1 MASTPCGVDT
11 SVEAIKAA
19 QEDLDELFGPGA
31 KDKFTEIEAKATT
44 LGTKLEALAP
54 TIEENPN
61 LQKKLQEL
69 NGADPLTALSKM
81 TDIQKDFGPVFSDL
95 QNVLEKVSPD
105 LKSIASEVEEVLG
118 TGGGSIGD
126 LQKTLSGGDFSALL
140 SKASKITKID
150 TSTICSE
157 CQNIEI
163 KTLEDGT
170 KKAVELPD
178 PPAIPQIQIQSET
191 YKEPQSLIQVND
203 MSAALLAFQDAQNW
217 ARSKLLNE
225 FKERGFP
232 PSISEAEHR
241 KNGNRLF
248 SHYTYIY
255 IKYAEIVG
263 LDPDPTLW
271 PRRVDPW
278 VELKYATDTNYIGE
292 PLLENPNYIY
302 DEEYAYFQTANN
314 TTKTYEEVVQFQYN
328 NTPEEARKVF
338 AGTKANKFLKEI

>member
-1 MASTPCGVDT
+1 MASTPCGIDT
-11 SVEAIKAA
+11 SVEAIKSA
-19 QEDLDELFGPGA
+19 QGDLDELFGPGA
-31 KDKFTEIEAKATT
+31 KDKFAEIEAKGAT
-44 LGTKLEALAP
+44 LSTKLESLAP

-69 NGADPLTALSKM
+69 NGADPLSALSKM

-95 QNVLEKVSPD
+95 QTVLEKVSPD
-105 LKSIASEVEEVLG
+105 LKSITSEIEGVLG

-126 LQKTLSGGDFSALL
+126 LQETLSAGDFSSLL
-140 SKASKITKID
+140 SKASAITKID
-150 TSTICSE
+150 TAKICSE

-170 KKAVELPD
+170 KRAVELPD
-178 PPAIPQIQIQSET
+178 PPAVPQTQIQTET
-191 YKEPQSLIQVND
+191 YKEPQSLVQVND
-203 MSAALLAFQDAQNW
+203 MSAALVIFVEAQNW
-217 ARSKLLNE
+217 ARDKLLNE

-232 PSISEAEHR
+232 PDISEAEHR
-241 KNGNRLF
+241 KNGNRIF

-271 PRRVDPW
+271 PRRPDPW

-292 PLLENPNYIY
+292 PQLENPNYIY
-302 DEEYAYFQTANN
+302 DEEYAYFQSANN
-314 TTKTYEEVVQFQYN
+314 TTKTYEEVVQFLYD
-328 NTPEEARKVF
+328 NTPEEAAKVF
-338 AGTKANKFLKEI
+338 RGTTANRFLKEI